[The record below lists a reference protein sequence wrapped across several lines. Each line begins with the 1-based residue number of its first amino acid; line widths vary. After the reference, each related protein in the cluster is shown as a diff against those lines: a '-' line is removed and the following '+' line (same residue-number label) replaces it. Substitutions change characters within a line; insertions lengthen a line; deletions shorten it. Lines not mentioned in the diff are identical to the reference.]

1 MDRVLH
7 VVSSLERGGTEAFIM
22 NNFRTIDRNEIQ
34 FDFFVFCYAN
44 FFSYILYT
52 RYSSHHLALLD
63 FYREHCRFCF

>member
-34 FDFFVFCYAN
+34 FDFLFLLKKSIRIQKKLLVLEAKYFGEK
-44 FFSYILYT
+44 FQ
-52 RYSSHHLALLD
+52 ALKMPVL
-63 FYREHCRFCF
+63 